1 MAIASASYM
10 LGAYDLQGREGAL
23 SLHYL
28 PGVIIAIQIP
38 IYLALIL
45 IFKRL

>member
-10 LGAYDLQGREGAL
+10 MGGYDLQGREGAL

-28 PGVIIAIQIP
+28 PGAIVIQIP

-45 IFKRL
+45 IFER